1 MRNSIGLVEFKNIS
15 RGIESADSML
25 KGAGVEL
32 LQATPVCPGKFVVIV
47 GGELSAVRS
56 AVDHAKEVYGDS
68 IIDSFV
74 IGNVAEQVFPALT
87 GTVDIKNKNAL
98 GMIETFTVAGAI
110 EAGDLAVKAAVVD
123 LVEIRIARGMGGKC
137 FALLTGGV
145 ADVTAAVEAGSQRV
159 REQGTLV
166 NRIVIPNPHVDLWS
180 KLL

>member
-15 RGIESADSML
+15 RGIESADGML

-47 GGELSAVRS
+47 GGELSSVRS
-56 AVDHAKEVYGDS
+56 AVDHAKAVHGDS

-98 GMIETFTVAGAI
+98 GMIETFTVAAAI

-137 FALLTGGV
+137 FALLTGGIS
-145 ADVTAAVEAGSQRV
+145 DVTAAVEAGSQKAQ
-159 REQGTLV
+159 EQGTLV
-166 NRIVIPNPHVDLWS
+166 NRVVIPNPHVDLWD
-180 KLL
+180 KLV